1 MYRRILL
8 AYDGSRDGRNA
19 LREGA
24 LMAKWCGADIYLLS
38 VVAETPGVRMSE
50 GAYAGAIASN
60 EASYRAICEEGVQH
74 LKRLGLAVKG
84 KLVWG
89 EPAREI
95 SAYAR
100 EIGADL
106 VVVGHRRQNFFA
118 RWWSGSTGA
127 TLTDQVDC
135 SILISHNVIADEDF
149 QREFHA
155 GETAASS

>member
-1 MYRRILL
+1 
-8 AYDGSRDGRNA
+8 
-19 LREGA
+19 
-24 LMAKWCGADIYLLS
+24 
-38 VVAETPGVRMSE
+38 
-50 GAYAGAIASN
+50 
-60 EASYRAICEEGVQH
+60 VQQ
-74 LKRLGLAVKG
+74 LKLLGLPVKG

-95 SAYAR
+95 AAYAR

-135 SILISHNVIADEDF
+135 TILISHNVIADDDF
-149 QREFHA
+149 QREFHPA
-155 GETAASS
+155 EAEPSS